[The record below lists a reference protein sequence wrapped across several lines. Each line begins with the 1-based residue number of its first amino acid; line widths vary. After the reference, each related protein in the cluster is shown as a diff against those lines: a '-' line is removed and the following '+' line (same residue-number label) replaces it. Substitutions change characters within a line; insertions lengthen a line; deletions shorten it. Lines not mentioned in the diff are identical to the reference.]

1 MTRTADTHL
10 GQSVFSGQ
18 SASPGVACGPA
29 FLSFAGLGEIEEH
42 RLTDEEVEQE
52 LGRLDSVAR
61 AARVSLVR
69 QRESLADHFTP
80 EQRAV
85 FDTHLHLLEDPV
97 IEADVKDRIREQ
109 RMTLENSVKD
119 VFHVYERLFE
129 VVQTESL
136 RNKMSDM
143 RDVALRI
150 LRHCSR
156 GASSGQTAANRSNL
170 KDGILVVKELS
181 LSDLTEALEH
191 GIAAI
196 AAESGSTTNHGAIL
210 TRAAGIPAVIGVK
223 GLRENLTEGQTL
235 LVDGNTGQVV
245 LDPSPESV
253 GAAQNRAL
261 EEDTPTLSQP
271 RLADGTHIHL
281 CAAVASATEA
291 RTAARIGIVDT
302 GIYRTEL
309 PIFQRQGAP
318 KENSLA
324 ALYKQVLNA
333 SDSTIFRLPDLDSS
347 SDLPS
352 VFPEGETNPALGLR
366 GIRLLFSRPEM
377 LNLQLRA
384 IYRASEG
391 SEVRVAVPF
400 VTGPAD
406 LRRTREAFDTV
417 REELRL
423 AGVDVS
429 APPQIG
435 AVIETP
441 SSALLAREVFA
452 ESDFITIG
460 LDSLSQYVLCAD
472 RNHPHPEVLRGLTG
486 IHRVVLRAVRKLCQ
500 LAGALGKPL
509 SVYGETVLDEDN
521 LELLVGSGV
530 RSFALR
536 PALLQLA
543 QARLDGLDLS
553 ACERSAE
560 KACH

>member
-1 MTRTADTHL
+1 LDDL
-10 GQSVFSGQ
+10 
-18 SASPGVACGPA
+18 
-29 FLSFAGLGEIEEH
+29 EEH
-42 RLTDEEVEQE
+42 RLSDEEVELE
-52 LGRLDSVAR
+52 MGRLDSVAR

-69 QRESLADHFTP
+69 QREALADHFTA

-143 RDVALRI
+143 RDVALRM

-156 GASSGQTAANRSNL
+156 GGTAGQSSASRSDL
-170 KDGILVVKELS
+170 KDGILVVKELT
-181 LSDLTEALEH
+181 LSDLTESLEH
-191 GIAAI
+191 GFAAI

-210 TRAAGIPAVIGVK
+210 TRAAGIPAVIGVE
-223 GLRENLTEGQTL
+223 GLRDSLTEGQTL

-261 EEDTPTLSQP
+261 EEDTPVLSQP
-271 RLADGTHIHL
+271 RLADGTSVRL
-281 CAAVASATEA
+281 GAAVASATEA
-291 RTAARIGIVDT
+291 RTAARIGILDT
-302 GIYRTEL
+302 GLYRTEL
-309 PIFQRQGAP
+309 PIFQRQGSP
-318 KENSLA
+318 KEESLT
-324 ALYKQVLNA
+324 ALYKQVFNA
-333 SDSTIFRLPDLDSS
+333 SDSIVFRLPDLDST
-347 SDLPS
+347 SDLPN
-352 VFPEGETNPALGLR
+352 VFSEGETNPALGLR

-377 LNLQLRA
+377 LNLQLRS

-391 SEVRVAVPF
+391 QEVRVAVPF

-406 LRRTREAFDTV
+406 LLRIREAFDTV

-429 APPQIG
+429 KPPLVG

-441 SSALLAREVFA
+441 SSALLAREIFPV
-452 ESDFITIG
+452 SDFLCIG
-460 LDSLSQYVLCAD
+460 LDSFSQYLLASD
-472 RNHPHPEVLRGLTG
+472 RNHHHPEVLRGLSG
-486 IHRVVLRAVRKLCQ
+486 VHRVVLRAVRKIAQ
-500 LAGALGKPL
+500 LAEALDKPL
-509 SVYGETVLDEDN
+509 SVYGESVVEEGN
-521 LELLVGSGV
+521 LELLVGAGI
-530 RSFALR
+530 RDFALR

-553 ACERSAE
+553 ASERAAE
-560 KACH
+560 KICR